1 MKEKL
6 VQQTMFG
13 TPAEDEQAII
23 LADLRGHLS
32 DLRQRLNNA
41 KREVEYCTEEIDQTE
56 RELAKAE
63 RGESID

>member
-41 KREVEYCTEEIDQTE
+41 KWEVEYCTEEIDQTE